1 MNTLKNFINHSLKKI
16 TSKNHRVFTQDNLRK
31 SLSSLGDKKY
41 IKGNRIDTHAY
52 GSIFIS

>member
-16 TSKNHRVFTQDNLRK
+16 TSKNHRVFTQDNLKK
-31 SLSSLGDKKY
+31 SLSSFGDKKY
-41 IKGNRIDTHAY
+41 IKRNGIDTHAY